1 MVRLR
6 GGRARGRPSLQS
18 LDVMTNHRLV
28 HCTFPKGLIRE
39 PLLYNLGRD
48 FEIVP
53 NIRGATITDD
63 IGLVYLDLEGPD
75 DQIASAVDY
84 LKERGVSVK
93 DVEGSLPADAVPPL
107 E

>member
-1 MVRLR
+1 
-6 GGRARGRPSLQS
+6 
-18 LDVMTNHRLV
+18 MTNHRLV
-28 HCTFPKGLIRE
+28 HCTFPEGLIRE

-63 IGLVYLDLEGPD
+63 LGLVYLDLEGPD
-75 DQIASAVDY
+75 DEIDRAIDY

-93 DVEGSLPADAVPPL
+93 TVEGGLPADAVPPV